1 MKRNLY
7 SRDGECPYCGGVV
20 PAQVVRLRASF
31 ECPSCGKAL
40 KVHGIY
46 ELLVRLI
53 AVVIGLFI
61 AREIGLESILLFC
74 IGLIISPFLV
84 IPVWRV
90 SAALK
95 RPPLVPSSPAVTTLD
110 LKSR

>member
-1 MKRNLY
+1 MKRKLY

-20 PAQVVRLRASF
+20 PPGFVMLRGSF
-31 ECPSCGKAL
+31 ECPCCGKDL

-46 ELLVRLI
+46 ALAVRLI
-53 AVVIGLFI
+53 AVVIGLLI
-61 AREIGLESILLFC
+61 AREVGLESIFLFC

-90 SAALK
+90 SATLK
-95 RPPLVPSSPAVTTLD
+95 RPPLVPSSPVVTTLD

>member
-1 MKRNLY
+1 MERKLY

-20 PAQVVRLRASF
+20 PPGFVMLRGSF
-31 ECPSCGKAL
+31 ECTCCGKDL

-46 ELLVRLI
+46 ELVIRLI
-53 AVVIGLFI
+53 AVVIGLLI
-61 AREIGLESILLFC
+61 ARAAGCEGILLFC
-74 IGLIISPFLV
+74 VGLIISPFLV

-95 RPPLVPSSPAVTTLD
+95 RPTLVPSSPVVTTLD